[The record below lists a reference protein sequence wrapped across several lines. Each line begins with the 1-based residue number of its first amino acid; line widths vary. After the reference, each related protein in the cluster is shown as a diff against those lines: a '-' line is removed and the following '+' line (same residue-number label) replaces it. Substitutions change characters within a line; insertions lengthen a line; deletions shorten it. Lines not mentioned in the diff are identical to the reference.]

1 MNKFGCIY
9 KTKKGK
15 ERLII
20 KGCES
25 QALTTSI
32 LNDSRVLVF
41 QSRGRIAEFMSK
53 FRGAAGGSESSRHI
67 DGAYKVIKLEPIF
80 VIAGYRVKEGS
91 EDGLS

>member
-9 KTKKGK
+9 KTNKGK
-15 ERLII
+15 DRLII
-20 KGCES
+20 KGYES

-41 QSRGRIAEFMSK
+41 ESRGRIAEFMSK
-53 FRGAAGGSESSRHI
+53 FRAADGGSESSRHI
-67 DGAYKVIKLEPIF
+67 DGNYKVIKLEPIF
-80 VIAGYRVKEGS
+80 VIAGYRVKEEN